1 MKIAAEW
8 FSPVRTSGMA
18 VYLVAAASCGL
29 TCVRA
34 SLDEHGSRLAV
45 ILGLLNTALLV
56 DLAFDWRWQLYNLL
70 RSEAMTHRWYG
81 QRHWPQVMAL
91 TLLSLLL
98 LAGMVAAWR
107 SFHSMAGSTLA
118 IAGSLLSIGTWFA
131 QVISLHSTDS
141 VLFHHVG
148 PWMIVNF
155 LWLAACAMTVAG
167 MLKLS
172 GSTPPHASKPR

>member
-18 VYLVAAASCGL
+18 VYIVAAASCGL
-29 TCVRA
+29 TCVRG

-70 RSEAMTHRWYG
+70 RSEAMTHRWYD

-98 LAGMVAAWR
+98 LAAMAAALRIFR
-107 SFHSMAGSTLA
+107 SAAGATLA
-118 IAGSLLSIGTWFA
+118 IVGALLSIGAWFA

-141 VLFHHVG
+141 ILFHRVG
-148 PWMIVNF
+148 PFMTINF
-155 LWLAACAMTVAG
+155 IWLAASAMTVAG
-167 MLKLS
+167 MLKIP
-172 GSTPPHASKPR
+172 GSPPRRVSKSR